1 MSFTKI
7 YVFINMRFYQ
17 PLLVSEPLTVTMSPH
32 SIVTPHHHN
41 LWKQSRS
48 KMKQQML
55 LEYNRI
61 FIKSS
66 KTLNSQ
72 VYGQVQTQSEIQAKY
87 HTKGKIKYL
96 AFITSAKN
104 AGKILPHAVFLDLNI
119 PRLPLPTYY
128 CYILFLL
135 LIITFCCTFVVK
147 KTGSKS
153 QTF

>member
-1 MSFTKI
+1 MYIYIHMQI
-7 YVFINMRFYQ
+7 YVFINKRFYQ

-55 LEYNRI
+55 IEYNRI

-72 VYGQVQTQSEIQAKY
+72 VYGQVQTQYEIQANLN
-87 HTKGKIKYL
+87 IQL
-96 AFITSAKN
+96 SSLRAKN
-104 AGKILPHAVFLDLNI
+104 AGKILPHAVCLDLNI
-119 PRLPLPTYY
+119 PRLPLPTCY
-128 CYILFLL
+128 CCILFLL